1 MGKRKTF
8 AEKIIGMKLEHEV
21 NAGEIVVLKPDI
33 CLSHDNTAAILS
45 TFKKL
50 GVNKLENPDRHVVI
64 LDHTVPAPSQKN
76 AENHQSIREFV
87 KEQGIQHFYDIN
99 YGICHQVLPEK
110 GHVLPGTLIVG
121 SDSHT
126 TTHGA
131 FNAFA
136 CGIGRSEAAVIMGT
150 GEIWLR
156 VPETLRIIITGKIQD
171 FVTAKDIALYII
183 GKIRA
188 DGADYKSVQF
198 EGEAVDRMSMA
209 DRMTLC
215 NMAAEMGAKN
225 GYCRFDEKTQVFLKN
240 RVNADFTPV
249 WSDEDAEYVETHTFD
264 AEVIQPQIAIPHTV
278 DNVFNLSEKIGTKIN
293 QALLGTCTNGR
304 LEDLHAA
311 RKILKGRKIHSEV
324 RFLVLPASYEIMRE
338 AVADGTIM
346 DLIDAGAVILNSGCG
361 PCLGAHEGVMAPGEV
376 TISTANRNFKGRMG
390 CNDAEIYLAS
400 PYTVAASAI
409 TGEITHPANI

>member
-1 MGKRKTF
+1 M
-8 AEKIIGMKLEHEV
+8 
-21 NAGEIVVLKPDI
+21 KPDI
-33 CLSHDNTAAILS
+33 CLSHDNTAAILN

-50 GVNKLENPDRHVVI
+50 GVAKLENPDRHVII
-64 LDHTVPAPSQKN
+64 LDHTVPAPTEKN
-76 AENHQSIREFV
+76 AQNHQNIREFV

-99 YGICHQVLPEK
+99 AGICHQVLPEK
-110 GHVLPGTLIVG
+110 GHAIPGTLIVG

-131 FNAFA
+131 FNAFS

-156 VPETLRIIITGKIQD
+156 VPETLRIIITGKMQD
-171 FVTAKDIALYII
+171 FVTAKDVAMYII

-198 EGEAVDRMSMA
+198 EGETVDRMSMA

-225 GYCRFDEKTQVFLKN
+225 GYCRFDDKTQEFLKN

-249 WSDEDAEYVETHTFD
+249 WSDEDAEYAKTHAFD
-264 AEVIQPQIAIPHTV
+264 AGAISMQIAYPNSV
-278 DNVFNLSEKIGTKIN
+278 DNVIELSNKLGIKIN

-304 LEDLHAA
+304 LEDFHAA
-311 RKILKGRKIHSEV
+311 RQILKGRKIHPDV
-324 RFLVLPASYEIMRE
+324 RFLVLPASYEILRE
-338 AVADGTIM
+338 AIADGTIT
-346 DLIDAGAVILNSGCG
+346 DFIDAGAVILNPGCG
-361 PCLGAHEGVMAPGEV
+361 PCLGAHEGVMAPSEV

-390 CNDAEIYLAS
+390 CKGAEIYLAS
-400 PYTVAASAI
+400 PYAVAASAI
-409 TGEITHPANI
+409 AGKITHPIDLN

>member
-1 MGKRKTF
+1 MGKTF
-8 AEKIIGMKLEHEV
+8 AEKIIGIKVGREV
-21 NAGEIVVLKPDI
+21 SAGEIVVVKPDI

-45 TFKKL
+45 TFKEL
-50 GVNKLENPDRHVVI
+50 GVEKLENSDRHVII
-64 LDHTVPAPSQKN
+64 LDHTVPAPTEKN
-76 AENHQSIREFV
+76 AQNHQKIREFV

-99 YGICHQVLPEK
+99 AGICHQVLPEK

-131 FNAFA
+131 FNAFS

-156 VPETLRIIITGKIQD
+156 VPETLRIIITGRMQD
-171 FVTAKDIALYII
+171 YVTTKDVALYII

-198 EGEAVDRMSMA
+198 EGETVDRMSMA
-209 DRMTLC
+209 DRITLC

-225 GYCRFDEKTQVFLKN
+225 GYCRFDDKTQKFLKN

-249 WSDEDAEYVETHTFD
+249 WSDEDAEYSKTHAFD
-264 AEVIQPQIAIPHTV
+264 AGAISLQIAEPNTV
-278 DNVFNLSEKIGTKIN
+278 DNVIDLSEKAGIKIN

-304 LEDLHAA
+304 LEDFHAA
-311 RKILKGRKIHSEV
+311 RKILKGRRIHPDV
-324 RFLVLPASYEIMRE
+324 RFLVLPASYEILRE
-338 AVADGTIM
+338 AISDGTIT
-346 DLIDAGAVILNSGCG
+346 DLIDAGAVILNPGCG

-390 CNDAEIYLAS
+390 CKDAQIYLAS
-400 PYTVAASAI
+400 PYVVAASAI
-409 TGEITHPANI
+409 AGQITHPANL